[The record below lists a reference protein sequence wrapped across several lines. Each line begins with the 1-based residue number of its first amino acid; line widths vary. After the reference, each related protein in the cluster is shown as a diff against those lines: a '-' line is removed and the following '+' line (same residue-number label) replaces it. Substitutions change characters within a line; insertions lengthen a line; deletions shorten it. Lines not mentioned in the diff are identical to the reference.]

1 MSDLCAILA
10 LAGPQ
15 SGGEA
20 SPISSL
26 VLMGLIFGIFYFILI
41 LPMRNKQR
49 KLEDLVKALKTGDKV
64 VINPGILGVIVRVED
79 DHFRVRV
86 DEKNGTTIPVLK
98 SAIRISGPLTR
109 SRLAWT
115 PVARRAISPAS
126 AASRLLTS
134 YSTTTP
140 FASGGAIDCRQRPSI
155 DAKRNRSAS

>member
-1 MSDLCAILA
+1 MSDLRASLA

-20 SPISSL
+20 SPVSSL

-98 SAIRISGPLTR
+98 SAIAGLQ
-109 SRLAWT
+109 T
-115 PVARRAISPAS
+115 P
-126 AASRLLTS
+126 
-134 YSTTTP
+134 
-140 FASGGAIDCRQRPSI
+140 PSE
-155 DAKRNRSAS
+155 KN